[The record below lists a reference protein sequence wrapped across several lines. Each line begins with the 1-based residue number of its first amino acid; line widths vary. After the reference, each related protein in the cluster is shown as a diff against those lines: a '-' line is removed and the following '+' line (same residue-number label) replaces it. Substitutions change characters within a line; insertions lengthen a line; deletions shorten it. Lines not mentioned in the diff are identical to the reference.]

1 MVNPDKVLEAE
12 EGIRAIATELER
24 MRSAA
29 QTLESA
35 EERSSAVVEA
45 ARSIIEISKRLVG
58 ELDAHSIASIMEPRF
73 DALNGRADR
82 LSEDVKTGFH
92 DAVPRFEALNERAD
106 RLSEDVKTGFHDAV
120 PRFEALNERAD
131 RLSED
136 VKTGFHDA
144 VPRFEALNERTDTL
158 SEDMKTGFSYLNP
171 RLADLELELRRIR
184 KRQIVIATFAIAT
197 FIAASGG
204 IAVGV
209 LFG

>member
-45 ARSIIEISKRLVG
+45 AKSIIEISKRLVG

-82 LSEDVKTGFH
+82 LSEDVKTGF
-92 DAVPRFEALNERAD
+92 R
-106 RLSEDVKTGFHDAV
+106 
-120 PRFEALNERAD
+120 
-131 RLSED
+131 
-136 VKTGFHDA
+136 DA

-158 SEDMKTGFSYLNP
+158 SEDMKAGFSYLNP